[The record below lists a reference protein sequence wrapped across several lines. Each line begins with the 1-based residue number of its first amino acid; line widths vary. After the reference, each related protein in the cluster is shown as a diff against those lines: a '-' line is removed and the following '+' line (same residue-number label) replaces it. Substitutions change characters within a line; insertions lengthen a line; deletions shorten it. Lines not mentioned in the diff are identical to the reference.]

1 MIIYQCF
8 FNLHD
13 CTFKIFVKFW
23 KILRKTRTS
32 TVFFSFL
39 QPRSSNLQ
47 KKIRSWVFSCE
58 FSEVFELLN
67 RASPDA
73 FNLIN
78 IRSEAAAEER
88 SLKKLLWKISQKF
101 TRSFT
106 KLFRITIQLV
116 LSGEKKN
123 RAWPVEY
130 ILAKAVVKR
139 QSYYHLVLSS
149 YQLAGLYIVK
159 IRFLIVLRLCLFSQ
173 LMILRFFVTET

>member
-1 MIIYQCF
+1 M
-8 FNLHD
+8 
-13 CTFKIFVKFW
+13 
-23 KILRKTRTS
+23 
-32 TVFFSFL
+32 
-39 QPRSSNLQ
+39 
-47 KKIRSWVFSCE
+47 WVFRSIWG
-58 FSEVFELLN
+58 ELLN

-78 IRSEAAAEER
+78 IRSEAAAKER

-130 ILAKAVVKR
+130 ILAKTVVKR

-149 YQLAGLYIVK
+149 YQLAGLYILK
-159 IRFLIVLRLCLFSQ
+159 IRFLVVLRLCLFSQ

>member
-1 MIIYQCF
+1 M
-8 FNLHD
+8 
-13 CTFKIFVKFW
+13 
-23 KILRKTRTS
+23 
-32 TVFFSFL
+32 
-39 QPRSSNLQ
+39 
-47 KKIRSWVFSCE
+47 WVFRSIWG
-58 FSEVFELLN
+58 ELLN

-78 IRSEAAAEER
+78 IRSEAAAKER

-101 TRSFT
+101 TRSFK

-123 RAWPVEY
+123 RAWPAEY

-149 YQLAGLYIVK
+149 YQLAGLWWPRAAIVEK
-159 IRFLIVLRLCLFSQ
+159 KTNNKQRKVVCVLEKFC
-173 LMILRFFVTET
+173 T